1 LDIKD
6 VQVWMKLQWV
16 VRNITD
22 FWAFVDVWLHNDWLV
37 HKSQMADFYVQNPID
52 VVKVWQQVTV
62 RVLDIDLEK
71 ERLSL
76 SMKWEENTVTRK
88 NKEKTPRV
96 EKREESWFTLG
107 GNITFS

>member
-1 LDIKD
+1 
-6 VQVWMKLQWV
+6 
-16 VRNITD
+16 
-22 FWAFVDVWLHNDWLV
+22 
-37 HKSQMADFYVQNPID
+37 MADFYVQNPID

-76 SMKWEENTVTRK
+76 SMKWEENSVTK
-88 NKEKTPRV
+88 EYKEKSPKK
-96 EKREESWFTLG
+96 EKKEESSWFTLW